1 MPDGGTRR
9 GHGADDGRLR
19 ERGSIVVPKL
29 DPTPP
34 QPTVRLAGV
43 QAHREGPSPPTVTVS
58 PDEPIAVTVIG
69 RDRDGGM
76 GRARVAIRATLFC
89 RTAATSRLRRQPL
102 VRYVP
107 PPQIARI
114 KANSGTRIRSVLI
127 RSVTQ
132 RFGEAECDGDQL
144 DRFTGQAW
152 ADTTN
157 ASGLDATSRHI
168 HFRSNRDG

>member
-1 MPDGGTRR
+1 MPRAVDT
-9 GHGADDGRLR
+9 ADDR
-19 ERGSIVVPKL
+19 V
-29 DPTPP
+29 
-34 QPTVRLAGV
+34 
-43 QAHREGPSPPTVTVS
+43 VS
-58 PDEPIAVTVIG
+58 PTAPPLRTAVSQV
-69 RDRDGGM
+69 

-107 PPQIARI
+107 PPQVARV
-114 KANSGTRIRSVLI
+114 KANPGTRIRTVLI

-132 RFGEAECDGDQL
+132 RFGEAECDGDEL
-144 DRFTGQAW
+144 DRFTSQAW